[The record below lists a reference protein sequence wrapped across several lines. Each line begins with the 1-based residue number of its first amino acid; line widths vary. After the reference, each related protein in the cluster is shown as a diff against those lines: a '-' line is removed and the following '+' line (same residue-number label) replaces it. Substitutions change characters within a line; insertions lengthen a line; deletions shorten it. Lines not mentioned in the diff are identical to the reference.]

1 MFNKHFYRFQ
11 PLEAGNLLPLI
22 FRIGLFLLL
31 VLVSSNC
38 FAQQSG
44 TIPTSVNEA
53 VAWLRAGNNSVK
65 FNEDNQVVEVEIEY
79 VPMHFVIGDLQVFEH
94 LETIK
99 IDFVDDFVDSHMS
112 GISRLKNVKNFS
124 IIGCDQV
131 SSAALSVMHY
141 LPALESLTIKEC
153 VQIKS
158 LESLATCINLKEL
171 HLTQNTDFNFGEFA
185 HLESLPAL
193 EFVNLSGCDQLTDGE
208 LSRLAR
214 LKSLR
219 KFSLSLSPQ
228 ISDAGLDAILQAG
241 QLEEL
246 SIEACDSVRGGF
258 ATKLSKCPI
267 KKLNLTGMALTDEAI
282 TQIAKLTQLT
292 SLTLIDSG
300 TGHSLLAGC
309 FNDMRD
315 LEKLNLR
322 RVRVSVE
329 ALGQISSKKIE
340 ELDLTECTTLNTE
353 FLVELPSF
361 ATLKLLS
368 CSGVKNVDLD
378 TLSLLTEK
386 FPNLETLDL
395 SGARLKTPTLTALE
409 NFRSLKKLRLAN
421 CRFLDDQ
428 AMLAIAKLKSL
439 ETLDISGIW
448 RLTDGCFEHLSTL
461 PNLQGLRVGENKKI
475 TGTGLVHF
483 EDSESLDDLM
493 FDYMPGLTPNGM
505 SYLKNISSL
514 DSLAITNC
522 PLSDEHVSELHGLR
536 VGNISLLG
544 SVEEIDWQ
552 LLESVMRSMPN
563 TNSQH

>member
-1 MFNKHFYRFQ
+1 M
-11 PLEAGNLLPLI
+11 
-22 FRIGLFLLL
+22 
-31 VLVSSNC
+31 
-38 FAQQSG
+38 
-44 TIPTSVNEA
+44 
-53 VAWLRAGNNSVK
+53 
-65 FNEDNQVVEVEIEY
+65 
-79 VPMHFVIGDLQVFEH
+79 
-94 LETIK
+94 
-99 IDFVDDFVDSHMS
+99 
-112 GISRLKNVKNFS
+112 
-124 IIGCDQV
+124 
-131 SSAALSVMHY
+131 
-141 LPALESLTIKEC
+141 
-153 VQIKS
+153 
-158 LESLATCINLKEL
+158 
-171 HLTQNTDFNFGEFA
+171 
-185 HLESLPAL
+185 
-193 EFVNLSGCDQLTDGE
+193 
-208 LSRLAR
+208 
-214 LKSLR
+214 
-219 KFSLSLSPQ
+219 
-228 ISDAGLDAILQAG
+228 
-241 QLEEL
+241 
-246 SIEACDSVRGGF
+246 
-258 ATKLSKCPI
+258 
-267 KKLNLTGMALTDEAI
+267 
-282 TQIAKLTQLT
+282 
-292 SLTLIDSG
+292 
-300 TGHSLLAGC
+300 
-309 FNDMRD
+309 
-315 LEKLNLR
+315 
-322 RVRVSVE
+322 
-329 ALGQISSKKIE
+329 
-340 ELDLTECTTLNTE
+340 
-353 FLVELPSF
+353 
-361 ATLKLLS
+361 
-368 CSGVKNVDLD
+368 
-378 TLSLLTEK
+378 LTEK